1 MRDEVPKDLLL
12 TPTQSKVLAP
22 EQSASFA
29 FICGRR
35 RPLLL
40 QFLRQAAAICGC
52 LLPLTAILLAC
63 APSTPR
69 APAGP
74 PSIEGRVTAV
84 DRAGER
90 IGSIRVEANP
100 SESSGSDKAV
110 VRITQGTA
118 IVRAD
123 SAPAD
128 FNALSSGQWVRVW
141 FTGPVRESYPVQAD
155 AARVQI
161 DSTR

>member
-1 MRDEVPKDLLL
+1 M
-12 TPTQSKVLAP
+12 TPRVTSLGTADGRRL
-22 EQSASFA
+22 A
-29 FICGRR
+29 FICGH
-35 RPLLL
+35 LLAL
-40 QFLRQAAAICGC
+40 AAV
-52 LLPLTAILLAC
+52 LLAC
-63 APSTPR
+63 TPSTPR
-69 APAGP
+69 APLGP

-100 SESSGSDKAV
+100 SDSAGSDKAV

-123 SAPAD
+123 SARAD
-128 FNALSSGQWVRVW
+128 FNALFRGQWVRVW

-161 DSTR
+161 DSTE

>member
-1 MRDEVPKDLLL
+1 VRAALVSL
-12 TPTQSKVLAP
+12 
-22 EQSASFA
+22 FA
-29 FICGRR
+29 IVV
-35 RPLLL
+35 
-40 QFLRQAAAICGC
+40 
-52 LLPLTAILLAC
+52 AC
-63 APSTPR
+63 AAPVSR

-74 PSIEGRVTAV
+74 PSIQGRVTAV

-110 VRITQGTA
+110 VRITQGTE

-123 SAPAD
+123 SGRAD

-141 FTGPVRESYPVQAD
+141 FTGPVRESYPLQAD
-155 AARVQI
+155 AARVEI
-161 DSTR
+161 D

>member
-1 MRDEVPKDLLL
+1 MTPSATSLGTADGRSL
-12 TPTQSKVLAP
+12 TQKLQHQRRKAAEDGSNVLAP
-22 EQSASFA
+22 QQSASFA
-29 FICGRR
+29 FICGH
-35 RPLLL
+35 
-40 QFLRQAAAICGC
+40 
-52 LLPLTAILLAC
+52 LLPLAAVLLAC
-63 APSTPR
+63 TPSTPR
-69 APAGP
+69 APLGP

-100 SESSGSDKAV
+100 SDSAGSDKAV

-123 SAPAD
+123 SARAD
-128 FNALSSGQWVRVW
+128 FNALSRGQWVRVW

-161 DSTR
+161 DSTE

>member
-1 MRDEVPKDLLL
+1 MLVLLAL
-12 TPTQSKVLAP
+12 VT
-22 EQSASFA
+22 
-29 FICGRR
+29 
-35 RPLLL
+35 
-40 QFLRQAAAICGC
+40 
-52 LLPLTAILLAC
+52 AC

-74 PSIEGRVTAV
+74 PSIEGRLTAV

-161 DSTR
+161 DSTK

>member
-1 MRDEVPKDLLL
+1 MKFAKLLL
-12 TPTQSKVLAP
+12 TPMRSNLLAP

-29 FICGRR
+29 FICGR
-35 RPLLL
+35 
-40 QFLRQAAAICGC
+40 
-52 LLPLTAILLAC
+52 LLPLTAILLGC
-63 APSTPR
+63 TPTTPR
-69 APAGP
+69 AAVGP

-84 DRAGER
+84 DQAGER

-110 VRITQGTA
+110 VRITQGTE
-118 IVRAD
+118 IVRGD
-123 SAPAD
+123 STRGH
-128 FNALSSGQWVRVW
+128 FNGFSRGQWVRVW

-161 DSTR
+161 DSTK

>member
-1 MRDEVPKDLLL
+1 M
-12 TPTQSKVLAP
+12 
-22 EQSASFA
+22 
-29 FICGRR
+29 
-35 RPLLL
+35 
-40 QFLRQAAAICGC
+40 
-52 LLPLTAILLAC
+52 LLPALIAAC
-63 APSTPR
+63 APSTR

-100 SESSGSDKAV
+100 SDSAGSDKAV
-110 VRITQGTA
+110 VRITQGTT
-118 IVRAD
+118 IVRGD
-123 SAPAD
+123 SGAD
-128 FNALSSGQWVRVW
+128 FNVLSRGQWVRVW

-161 DSTR
+161 DSTE